1 MAKPSISSSRVPR
14 LDCEVRMGMGILPE
28 LALERVSGNVNVY
41 PFDQR
46 FYRTICLVVNS
57 EQAKAPST
65 AKMIAAITAYV
76 AHKYPDKVLQHPHV
90 G

>member
-1 MAKPSISSSRVPR
+1 
-14 LDCEVRMGMGILPE
+14 MGMGILPE

-41 PFDQR
+41 PFDTR

-65 AKMIAAITAYV
+65 AKMIDAITAYV
-76 AHKYPDKVLQHPHV
+76 AQAYPDKVLEHPHV